1 MSAAEETVI
10 DDSLDSVS
18 AILKEFIRLH
28 TVLADL
34 KEDFIARGVP
44 GPSVNALVEVAK
56 DGQDAQLKK
65 LKTSAIEMAEL
76 KFGKGALPEK
86 LFDDHLSEMLDIE
99 FDLSH
104 VRKVSKGFDLN
115 AQATNLLVQVV
126 RTNPGD
132 NGQQVTSLFIE
143 YANEI
148 GLRTGSPHLVVDNT
162 EQASKSV
169 LPDIQIA
176 DQSGK
181 GIARYRDLAIEVLL
195 GITVTWVA
203 LSLLT

>member
-10 DDSLDSVS
+10 DDSLDSVA
-18 AILKEFIRLH
+18 AILNEFIRLH

-44 GPSVNALVEVAK
+44 GPTVNSIVEVAK
-56 DGQDAQLKK
+56 DGQDAQLEK
-65 LKTSAIEMAEL
+65 LKASAIEIAEL
-76 KFGKGALPEK
+76 KFGRGALPEK

-132 NGQQVTSLFIE
+132 RGQQVTSLFIE

-148 GLRTGSPHLVVDNT
+148 GLKTGSPQLVVDNG
-162 EQASKSV
+162 ESMSKSV
-169 LPDIQIA
+169 LPDIQIP
-176 DQSGK
+176 DRRGSGL
-181 GIARYRDLAIEVLL
+181 ARYRDIAIELVL
-195 GITVTWVA
+195 GVAVTWTA

>member
-10 DDSLDSVS
+10 DDSLDSVE
-18 AILKEFIRLH
+18 AILNEFIRLH

-44 GPSVNALVEVAK
+44 APSINSIVDVAK
-56 DGQDAQLKK
+56 DGQSAQLEK
-65 LKTSAIEMAEL
+65 LKASAIEMAEL
-76 KFGKGALPEK
+76 KFGAGALPDK

-99 FDLSH
+99 YDLSH

-132 NGQQVTSLFIE
+132 RGQQVTGQFIE
-143 YANEI
+143 YAAAI
-148 GLRTGSPHLVVDNT
+148 GLRTGAPQLVVDNS
-162 EQASKSV
+162 EAVSKSV
-169 LPDIQIA
+169 LPDIQIP
-176 DQSGK
+176 DRRGK
-181 GIARYRDLAIEVLL
+181 GLARYRELAIEVAL
-195 GITVTWVA
+195 GVMVTYTA